1 MRGDAVGLG
10 PGIFKCW
17 YHYPELA
24 DSHILLNLLRAGYS
38 ICKICEMLECTRT
51 NVASAKKNHGNPAV
65 LRRTRTRRNAKKNE
79 EVKQPR
85 RTKKDTAEIPA
96 CTYFYLTVSVRSN
109 ASFSRSIDAAYEM
122 RIQPGAPNAVPGVA
136 ATCALS
142 SHRFAVAA
150 SSPPTL
156 MNA

>member
-1 MRGDAVGLG
+1 MRGDAAGLG

-38 ICKICEMLECTRT
+38 ICKICEMLECTRK

-65 LRRTRTRRNAKKNE
+65 LRRTRTRRNAKKNG
-79 EVKQPR
+79 EV
-85 RTKKDTAEIPA
+85 KKDTAEIPA
-96 CTYFYLTVSVRSN
+96 RTYFYLTVSIRSS

>member
-1 MRGDAVGLG
+1 MRGDAASLG

-85 RTKKDTAEIPA
+85 RTKKTRQKSLPA
-96 CTYFYLTVSVRSN
+96 PIFTSP
-109 ASFSRSIDAAYEM
+109 SRYDRAPPSAA
-122 RIQPGAPNAVPGVA
+122 PSTPHTKCG
-136 ATCALS
+136 
-142 SHRFAVAA
+142 
-150 SSPPTL
+150 SSPEHQTPYPALPQHAPCPATDSPSPHHHRPH
-156 MNA
+156 